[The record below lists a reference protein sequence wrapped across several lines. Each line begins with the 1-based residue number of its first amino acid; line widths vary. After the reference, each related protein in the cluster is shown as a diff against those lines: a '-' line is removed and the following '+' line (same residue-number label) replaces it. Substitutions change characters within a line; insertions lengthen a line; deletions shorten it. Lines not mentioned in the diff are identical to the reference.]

1 MSDIHA
7 QQDSD
12 NRRDHPPEL
21 IEANRRDAAS
31 EFVVGFNPKKFSL
44 HCGNILDVEAEAIV
58 NAANEGLCG
67 GGGIDGVIHA
77 ACGPALLEECMTIP
91 AGPHGERCLT
101 GQSVITGAGQ
111 SHFKHVIHTVGPYL
125 DENDNTQPH
134 LLRSCY
140 RTALQL
146 CKSHNIKSVVF
157 PCISTGYY
165 GYPMK
170 EAAEIALD
178 EISRWT
184 EKNDIFI
191 YVAVFNSTEQTI
203 YKKLLGSNLDSQTCI
218 AQTPQCK

>member
-1 MSDIHA
+1 MMSDVHA

-21 IEANRRDAAS
+21 IEANRRDASS
-31 EFVVGFNPKKFSL
+31 EFAVRFSPKKFSL

-77 ACGPALLEECMTIP
+77 ACGPALLEECMAIP
-91 AGPHGERCLT
+91 AGPLGERCLT
-101 GQSVITGAGQ
+101 GQSVITGAGR
-111 SHFKHVIHTVGPYL
+111 SYFKHVIHTVGPYL

-140 RTALQL
+140 RTALEL
-146 CKSHNIKSVVF
+146 CKRNNIKSVVF

-170 EAAEIALD
+170 EAAEIALE
-178 EISRWT
+178 EISNWT
-184 EKNDIFI
+184 ENNDTFIF
-191 YVAVFNSTEQTI
+191 VAVFNSTEQTI
-203 YKKLLGSNLDSQTCI
+203 YKKLLGLD
-218 AQTPQCK
+218 